1 MTRVD
6 PLPAGVISAIVD
18 FAYKLP
24 PGTSAERW
32 AALTG
37 PRPEPE
43 ADERDEAEWDS
54 QDSSACQ
61 ARVEAGLE
69 PEAGS

>member
-1 MTRVD
+1 MAD
-6 PLPAGVISAIVD
+6 SA
-18 FAYKLP
+18 YQLP
-24 PGTSAERW
+24 PGFSAEQG

-37 PRPEPE
+37 PQPEPE
-43 ADERDEAEWDS
+43 ADERDEPERDS
-54 QDSSACQ
+54 QDSSAYQ